1 MYKKSYRTRRIKRL
15 KDFLSEQLQCL
26 SWAPQMQ
33 SFFVDNLNSSR
44 LWLLTEVFIKVEYE
58 MDKKSR
64 KSIVASHKTGQIT
77 LESAIDSGIKKAP
90 FDCSC
95 DMLPSFQQSDSRAR
109 LPYSSSSF
117 ILPLFLKSTTDPTW
131 YLYHSSIP
139 FLSQNVPSLYC

>member
-1 MYKKSYRTRRIKRL
+1 MFKLGPTNAI
-15 KDFLSEQLQCL
+15 
-26 SWAPQMQ
+26 
-33 SFFVDNLNSSR
+33 FFCEGNLNSFR
-44 LWLLTEVFIKVEYE
+44 LLLLTEDFIKVEYE
-58 MDKKSR
+58 MDRKSR

-117 ILPLFLKSTTDPTW
+117 ILLLFLKSTTDPT
-131 YLYHSSIP
+131 
-139 FLSQNVPSLYC
+139 